1 MANSASLSFMFHQ
14 PFLKILKKYR
24 DSVLEDEYAVIDEL
38 SAYATKREDCYERK
52 REEGARHIAASVLL
66 VTPNFQKALFLWH
79 AKIQCWTQPGGHADG
94 NPDLHAVA
102 LKELEEETG
111 VTNAKLASLVPLDI
125 HRFDYAPEVF
135 GYRKSIY
142 NVCFIAILPENQEPK
157 IMEPEKCEAMRWATP
172 EEAFGMIRSKPHEG
186 AERLIRKW
194 QEFGEKQRV

>member
-1 MANSASLSFMFHQ
+1 MDHQSFLRT
-14 PFLKILKKYR
+14 LKEYR
-24 DSVLEDEYAVIDEL
+24 DVAPEDEYAVVDEL
-38 SAYATKREDCYERK
+38 STYATEHEDCFERK
-52 REEGARHIAASVLL
+52 CEDGARHIAAAILL
-66 VTPNFQKALFLWH
+66 VTPDFQKALFLWH

-94 NPDLHAVA
+94 NPDLYVVA

-111 VTNAKLASLVPLDI
+111 VTDAKFASPVPLDI

-172 EEAFGMIRSKPHEG
+172 EEALDMIRGKLHEG
-186 AERLIRKW
+186 TERLIRKW
-194 QEFGEKQRV
+194 